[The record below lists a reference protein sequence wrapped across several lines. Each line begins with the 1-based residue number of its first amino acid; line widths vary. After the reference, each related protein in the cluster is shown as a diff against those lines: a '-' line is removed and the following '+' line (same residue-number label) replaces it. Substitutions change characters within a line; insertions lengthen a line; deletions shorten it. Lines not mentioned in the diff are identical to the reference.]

1 LTRSWQKY
9 TLLNVPSYFGFAVL
23 HNLLLKREADFVSTT
38 EYVRVSEGG
47 CHLFHADELP
57 LLDHEIRCSSIGREF
72 WHIYHNVERLIDHL
86 ARAVGALM
94 DQ

>member
-1 LTRSWQKY
+1 
-9 TLLNVPSYFGFAVL
+9 
-23 HNLLLKREADFVSTT
+23 
-38 EYVRVSEGG
+38 VSEGG
-47 CHLFHADELP
+47 CHHFHADELP

-86 ARAVGALM
+86 AGAVRALM